1 MSLRS
6 MTGFARVNAR
16 AEGASWSWELKT
28 VNAKGYDLRLRLQ
41 SGLEAIDAE
50 ARRMIGTVIV
60 RGTVHVTLDIV
71 RPERPAAVK
80 LNHAMIESLAK
91 SLGTAAA
98 AAGLAPPS
106 IDAILGIR
114 GVVEIAEAEPDPESA
129 VRLSDG
135 LLKSLEEAIL
145 ALCASRQEEGDAIE
159 AILKE
164 KIEAIASLTQAAD
177 ALPSRG
183 PDAVKARL
191 KRQIEDIFEASAE
204 QLDPQRLHHEAM
216 LMVVKAD
223 IREELDRLKAHAGQG
238 QELLARGGTVG
249 RRLDFLAQEL
259 SREVNTLCAKSNDV
273 ALTAIG
279 LDLKTL
285 VEQFREQVQNV
296 E

>member
-6 MTGFARVNAR
+6 MTGFARASAH
-16 AEGASWSWELKT
+16 AEGASWSWELKS
-28 VNAKGYDLRLRLQ
+28 VNAKGFDLRLRLPP
-41 SGLEAIDAE
+41 GLEAIDAE

-60 RGTVHVTLDIV
+60 RGTVHASLDLV

-91 SLGTAAA
+91 SLGSAAA
-98 AAGLAPPS
+98 SAGLAPPS

-114 GVVEIAEAEPDPESA
+114 GVVEITEAEADPESVA
-129 VRLSDG
+129 RLSEA
-135 LLKSLEEAIL
+135 LLRSLEDAIL
-145 ALCASRQEEGDAIE
+145 ALCSSRQEEGDAIE

-164 KIEAIASLTQAAD
+164 KIEAIGALTRAAD

-183 PDAVKARL
+183 PEAVKARL
-191 KRQIEDIFEASAE
+191 RRQIEELFEASAE

-216 LMVVKAD
+216 LLVVKAD
-223 IREELDRLKAHAGQG
+223 IREELDRLKAHEAQAE
-238 QELLARGGTVG
+238 ELLARGGTIG